1 LPKLYEGDS
10 KLSRTADTT
19 SERERGVK
27 QVNINIKESY
37 MPEYTKVITFECEG
51 EEYLAEVYVG
61 KNCSDYNLYQ
71 GNKKLED
78 KPAWLEKAELDPEF
92 NFLFFID
99 ELGWEYERN
108 GISEGEVKV

>member
-1 LPKLYEGDS
+1 M
-10 KLSRTADTT
+10 
-19 SERERGVK
+19 
-27 QVNINIKESY
+27 NINIKESY

-61 KNCSDYNLYQ
+61 KHCSDYNLYQ

-92 NFLFFID
+92 SFLFFID
-99 ELGWEYERN
+99 ELAWEYEAGN
-108 GISEGEVKV
+108 SWQVKV

>member
-1 LPKLYEGDS
+1 LPELYERDN
-10 KLSRTADTT
+10 KISRTADTT
-19 SERERGVK
+19 SERERGAK

-37 MPEYTKVITFECEG
+37 MPEYTKAITFECEG

-92 NFLFFID
+92 SFLFFID
-99 ELGWEYERN
+99 ELAWEYEAGN
-108 GISEGEVKV
+108 SWEVKV

>member
-1 LPKLYEGDS
+1 
-10 KLSRTADTT
+10 
-19 SERERGVK
+19 
-27 QVNINIKESY
+27 
-37 MPEYTKVITFECEG
+37 MPEYTKVITFEYEG
-51 EEYLAEVYVG
+51 EEYLAEVYVC

-99 ELGWEYERN
+99 ELAWEYEAGN
-108 GISEGEVKV
+108 SWQVKV